1 MSALQNGALRPS
13 NLPKLA
19 VCPCYESNPVAGPAA
34 ERGTLLDAAFRAELL
49 GLEERFVI
57 ANRLTADEIAA
68 VSWSVSMVRAM
79 SGRERVLARAKS
91 IVAEARALKSDVA
104 VAREGLSGTLR
115 LGVIPTALAS
125 VHDLTRP
132 FLDSHP
138 GVRLR
143 ILSLNSHLIV
153 EKLTEF
159 EIDAGLSYASADLP
173 ADRLPGYTTMPLYEE
188 SYALVTRRHPDLPA
202 SMAWADVAGF
212 ELGLLT
218 PDMQNRRI
226 IDRNLKRAG
235 VAVTPRLESNSI
247 IGLVSHVTEHH
258 SATILPSRTAVFYAT
273 GRDLVCIPLTGGVS
287 GIADV
292 ALLLPPLGRRTLLLD
307 AFIESIAQGF

>member
-1 MSALQNGALRPS
+1 MIDKLEMLIALSRERHFGR
-13 NLPKLA
+13 
-19 VCPCYESNPVAGPAA
+19 AA
-34 ERGTLLDAAFRAELL
+34 EACHVTQPTLSSAIKSLEDQLGVQLVQRGA
-49 GLEERFVI
+49 RFI
-57 ANRLTADEIAA
+57 GLTAE
-68 VSWSVSMVRAM
+68 
-79 SGRERVLARAKS
+79 GERVLARAKS

-132 FLDSHP
+132 FLESHP

-188 SYALVTRRHPDLPA
+188 SYALVTRTHPDLPA
-202 SMAWADVAGF
+202 SMAWADVAGY

-247 IGLVSHVTEHH
+247 IGLVSHITQHH

-307 AFIESIAQGF
+307 AFVESVAQGI